1 MEPFLADF
9 LNNPKI
15 PKVIRYAIITI
26 IGLFVLCVGIS
37 CVVRSPMVI
46 GKIFGIILCIL
57 TLMAT
62 IYIFKKIHNN

>member
-15 PKVIRYAIITI
+15 PKFIRYAIVAVL
-26 IGLFVLCVGIS
+26 GLFILYVGIS
-37 CVVRSPMVI
+37 CAIGSPMII
-46 GKIFGIILCIL
+46 GRVFGIVLCIL

-62 IYIFKKIHNN
+62 IYIFRKIHNN